1 MKTISHVGDY
11 GVTVTKFFDDT
22 VIREIKPW
30 RATVTITIFI
40 TVNGELEVFKEY
52 KNQKVKV

>member
-11 GVTVTKFFDDT
+11 GVTVTQFFTNT

-30 RATVTITIFI
+30 RATITITIFI

-52 KNQKVKV
+52 TKTK